1 MQRFYQAVELDEAQM
16 LRKSG
21 SSADQNVNKRPIK
34 SDNRTTKNDEFE
46 FDNMVICILCAIII
60 LFKSESVLHAF
71 TILFCLQPLKNEAR
85 NEVEGEPISE
95 LESDQSN
102 DWVCEDDRDLR
113 KEIIESQRKQSRT
126 PREPLPDNI
135 QYDDDYTESTASSGS
150 VSMSASVES
159 IEQFIN
165 SVRSATTNAS
175 ANTTT
180 VRSPVSDELET
191 YHPRMEVRALSPYR
205 SPEPGQATVIL
216 NKPVPLPDPDIKPK
230 SILKRRPSNENSINE
245 TTTSTI
251 VEQKEIEKEP
261 SIQTQMQAQTQAQS
275 QSSQQS
281 KSLPSTPKPE
291 KEKRSFLNLFSKKT
305 TSTENLKK
313 PPEKPIENKPP
324 ESAAERTPLKQTRQN
339 SVEENK
345 VEQVAV
351 IDHYSDIVRE
361 MSGKPNAR
369 KKSPVPLY
377 MNHQA
382 MREAAARADEE
393 EREFNSKL
401 QLEQSRPTSP
411 EINRLNI
418 NEDQDDQFMLEVE
431 KKMNLYT
438 ESNEQDTQSP
448 PPQPQSENFVEIS
461 VEHTKSISYAV
472 RQIKLP
478 DVNTNTS
485 TNNESLIEVN
495 SKCHIES
502 AKLCKQSDES
512 DTVVDTRKQDTIT
525 KMRSSSRSRTI
536 GRKSIS
542 ERRSES
548 KSPASE
554 RKTSLSST
562 VLKVTRM
569 PIQND
574 TYHNDIDIDLEPSS
588 PSPSPTPPPERS
600 STPEQIPTERESN
613 VRLTLSYLIDLAMV
627 LLAFWLYVFHD
638 ARLAI
643 PILFLIVYRQ
653 LRNAFMTKIEKWTEW
668 KTQ

>member
-1 MQRFYQAVELDEAQM
+1 
-16 LRKSG
+16 
-21 SSADQNVNKRPIK
+21 
-34 SDNRTTKNDEFE
+34 
-46 FDNMVICILCAIII
+46 
-60 LFKSESVLHAF
+60 
-71 TILFCLQPLKNEAR
+71 
-85 NEVEGEPISE
+85 
-95 LESDQSN
+95 
-102 DWVCEDDRDLR
+102 
-113 KEIIESQRKQSRT
+113 
-126 PREPLPDNI
+126 
-135 QYDDDYTESTASSGS
+135 
-150 VSMSASVES
+150 MSASVES

-165 SVRSATTNAS
+165 SVRSATTNPN

-180 VRSPVSDELET
+180 VRSLVNDELET

-216 NKPVPLPDPDIKPK
+216 NKPVPLPDPDIRPK

-251 VEQKEIEKEP
+251 VEKKDVEKEP
-261 SIQTQMQAQTQAQS
+261 SVQRQVQVQVGAQAQPQPL
-275 QSSQQS
+275 QQS
-281 KSLPSTPKPE
+281 KLLPSTPKPE

-313 PPEKPIENKPP
+313 PPEKPIDNKPP
-324 ESAAERTPLKQTRQN
+324 ESAVERTPLKQTKQN
-339 SVEENK
+339 SFEENK

-361 MSGKPNAR
+361 MSGKPNA
-369 KKSPVPLY
+369 KKVKNPMPLY

-418 NEDQDDQFMLEVE
+418 NEDQDDQYMLEVAN
-431 KKMNLYT
+431 KMNLYT
-438 ESNEQDTQSP
+438 ESNERDTQSP
-448 PPQPQSENFVEIS
+448 SPPSRPQSENIVEIS

-478 DVNTNTS
+478 DMNTNTNTN
-485 TNNESLIEVN
+485 TNNESLIQAN
-495 SKCHIES
+495 SKCHTES
-502 AKLCKQSDES
+502 AKLCKQSDGS

-525 KMRSSSRSRTI
+525 KMRNSSRSHSI

-548 KSPASE
+548 KSPVSE

-569 PIQND
+569 SIQND
-574 TYHNDIDIDLEPSS
+574 TNDIDIDLEPSS
-588 PSPSPTPPPERS
+588 QSPSPTPTPSPEPCS
-600 STPEQIPTERESN
+600 STPEQLPERESN
-613 VRLTLSYLIDLAMV
+613 VRLTLTLSYLIDLAMV

-653 LRNAFMTKIEKWTEW
+653 LRNAFISQIEKWTQI
-668 KTQ
+668 KPPQYN